1 MTVMKYFLLF
11 FSFLIC
17 LMTQAQPPAQNNSLN
32 FQFNTNQIQEEKN
45 STFVLDSMVYQKEE
59 LRERSVKSKT
69 SLEREKTESAS
80 FSKKQVVSKSFTQLK
95 KSASS
100 QPEYRTIEPAIQ
112 EELDKKVVELQ
123 ADSTAEFE
131 YNLFYYMAG
140 NYDVDRAPFLQKAL
154 ELSPNNSDVLIQ
166 SMANSIIIGDTTDAK
181 KYLLKLKDE
190 EQISEEGLSY
200 AADVLLSSADCN
212 TLITYG
218 FLDTY
223 CVLYEQIVNKNSNQ
237 IPVISLDF
245 LQSQHYR
252 NALTKLGYAIPG
264 QREVNVA
271 FLEAFCALNQDKNL
285 ALSLTIP
292 SPYFVPLQS
301 NLVPFGLIFEV
312 QSSRDLPSI
321 QKQEDLWLTMN
332 RKNITKFKSPLSN
345 NLSSNYLPML
355 FYLESEYARAFDL
368 NIVKYAKVNTELHIQ
383 WIGLKSG
390 KSAVI
395 NKKN

>member
-1 MTVMKYFLLF
+1 MTVMKYALLF

-17 LMTQAQPPAQNNSLN
+17 LLVQAQPPVQNNSLN
-32 FQFNTNQIQEEKN
+32 NQFNSNQVQEEKN
-45 STFVLDSMVYQKEE
+45 STMVLDSMVYQKEE
-59 LRERSVKSKT
+59 LGEKSVKSKT
-69 SLEREKTESAS
+69 NLEREKTESAS
-80 FSKKQVVSKSFTQLK
+80 FSKKLVVSKSFTQLK

-100 QPEYRTIEPAIQ
+100 QPQSRTIEPSMQ
-112 EELDKKVVELQ
+112 YELDQKVMELQ

-131 YNLFYYMAG
+131 SNLFYYIAG
-140 NYDVDRAPFLQKAL
+140 NYDVERAPFLQKAA
-154 ELSPNNSDVLIQ
+154 ELSPNDSDVLIQ

-200 AADVLLSSADCN
+200 AADVLLSCADSK

-252 NALTKLGYAIPG
+252 SALTKLGFTIPM
-264 QREVNVA
+264 QKEVNVA
-271 FLEAFCALNQDKNL
+271 FLESFCAANQDKNL

-292 SPYFVPLQS
+292 SPYFIPLQS

-312 QSSRDLPSI
+312 QLLSDLPTNKTI
-321 QKQEDLWLTMN
+321 QKQEDLWRNMN
-332 RKNITKFKSPLSN
+332 KKNITKFKSPLSN

-355 FYLESEYARAFDL
+355 FLLKSEYEQ
-368 NIVKYAKVNTELHIQ
+368 NVVKVQKVNTELNIQ
-383 WIGLKSG
+383 EIGLKSG
-390 KSAVI
+390 KSSII

>member
-1 MTVMKYFLLF
+1 
-11 FSFLIC
+11 
-17 LMTQAQPPAQNNSLN
+17 
-32 FQFNTNQIQEEKN
+32 
-45 STFVLDSMVYQKEE
+45 
-59 LRERSVKSKT
+59 
-69 SLEREKTESAS
+69 
-80 FSKKQVVSKSFTQLK
+80 
-95 KSASS
+95 
-100 QPEYRTIEPAIQ
+100 
-112 EELDKKVVELQ
+112 
-123 ADSTAEFE
+123 
-131 YNLFYYMAG
+131 MAG

>member
-1 MTVMKYFLLF
+1 MKYYLLF

-17 LMTQAQPPAQNNSLN
+17 LLVQAQPPAQNNSLN
-32 FQFNTNQIQEEKN
+32 FQFNSNQVLEEKN
-45 STFVLDSMVYQKEE
+45 STMVLDSMVYQKEALE
-59 LRERSVKSKT
+59 EKSVKSKT
-69 SLEREKTESAS
+69 SLERERSESAS
-80 FSKKQVVSKSFTQLK
+80 FSKKQVVSKSFAQLK

-100 QPEYRTIEPAIQ
+100 QPQSRSIESSMQ
-112 EELDKKVVELQ
+112 EALDQKVMELQ

-140 NYDVDRAPFLQKAL
+140 NYDVERAPFLQKAA
-154 ELSPNNSDVLIQ
+154 ELSPNNTDVLIQ

-181 KYLLKLKDE
+181 KYLMKLKAE

-200 AADVLLSSADCN
+200 AADVLLSSADYN

-252 NALTKLGYAIPG
+252 TALTKLGYAIPE

-271 FLEAFCALNQDKNL
+271 FLESFCAANQDKNL

-312 QSSRDLPSI
+312 QSSKDLPSLKTL
-321 QKQEDLWLTMN
+321 QTQEDLWRTMN
-332 RKNITKFKSPLSN
+332 KKNITKFKSPLSN

-355 FYLESEYARAFDL
+355 FYLESEYDL
-368 NIVKYAKVNTELHIQ
+368 NIVKYAKVDTKSYIQ
-383 WIGLKSG
+383 EIGLKSG
-390 KSAVI
+390 KSAII
-395 NKKN
+395 NKKH

>member
-1 MTVMKYFLLF
+1 LLV
-11 FSFLIC
+11 
-17 LMTQAQPPAQNNSLN
+17 QAQPPAQNNSLN
-32 FQFNTNQIQEEKN
+32 IQFNSNQVQEEKN
-45 STFVLDSMVYQKEE
+45 STMVLDSMVYQKEALE
-59 LRERSVKSKT
+59 EKSVKSKT
-69 SLEREKTESAS
+69 SLERERSESAS

-100 QPEYRTIEPAIQ
+100 QPQSRSIESSMQ
-112 EELDKKVVELQ
+112 EALDQKVMELQ

-140 NYDVDRAPFLQKAL
+140 NYDVERAPFLQKAA

-181 KYLLKLKDE
+181 KYLMKLKAE

-200 AADVLLSSADCN
+200 AADVLLSSADYN

-252 NALTKLGYAIPG
+252 TALTKLGYAIPE

-271 FLEAFCALNQDKNL
+271 FLESFCAANQDKNL

-312 QSSRDLPSI
+312 QSSKDLPSLKTL
-321 QKQEDLWLTMN
+321 QTQEDLWRTMN
-332 RKNITKFKSPLSN
+332 KKNITKFKSPLSN

-355 FYLESEYARAFDL
+355 FYLESEYDL
-368 NIVKYAKVNTELHIQ
+368 NIVKYAKVDTKSYIQ
-383 WIGLKSG
+383 EIGLKSG
-390 KSAVI
+390 KSAII
-395 NKKN
+395 NKKH

>member
-1 MTVMKYFLLF
+1 MKYYLLF

-17 LMTQAQPPAQNNSLN
+17 LLVQAQPPAQNNSLN
-32 FQFNTNQIQEEKN
+32 IQFNTNQVLEEKN
-45 STFVLDSMVYQKEE
+45 STMVLDSMVYQKEVLE
-59 LRERSVKSKT
+59 EKSVKSKT
-69 SLEREKTESAS
+69 SLERERSESAS

-100 QPEYRTIEPAIQ
+100 QPQSRSIESSMQ
-112 EELDKKVVELQ
+112 EALDQKVMELQ

-140 NYDVDRAPFLQKAL
+140 NYDVERAPFLQKAA

-181 KYLLKLKDE
+181 KYLMKLKAE

-200 AADVLLSSADCN
+200 AADVLLSSADYN

-252 NALTKLGYAIPG
+252 TALTKLGYAIPE

-271 FLEAFCALNQDKNL
+271 FLESFCAANQDKNL

-312 QSSRDLPSI
+312 QLAKDLPSLKTL
-321 QKQEDLWLTMN
+321 QTQEDLWRTMN
-332 RKNITKFKSPLSN
+332 KKNITKFKSPLSN

-355 FYLESEYARAFDL
+355 FYLESEYDL
-368 NIVKYAKVNTELHIQ
+368 NIVKYAKVDTKSYIQ
-383 WIGLKSG
+383 EIGLKSG
-390 KSAVI
+390 KSAII
-395 NKKN
+395 NKKH

>member
-1 MTVMKYFLLF
+1 MKYFLLF

-17 LMTQAQPPAQNNSLN
+17 LITQAQPPAQNNSLN
-32 FQFNTNQIQEEKN
+32 NQFNSNQVLEEKN
-45 STFVLDSMVYQKEE
+45 STMVLDSMVYQKEALE
-59 LRERSVKSKT
+59 EKSVKSKT
-69 SLEREKTESAS
+69 SLERERSESAS

-100 QPEYRTIEPAIQ
+100 QPQSRSIESSMQ
-112 EELDKKVVELQ
+112 EALDQKVMELQ

-140 NYDVDRAPFLQKAL
+140 NYDVERAPFLQKAA
-154 ELSPNNSDVLIQ
+154 ELSPNNTDVLIQ

-181 KYLLKLKDE
+181 KYLMKLKAE

-200 AADVLLSSADCN
+200 AADVLLSSADYN

-252 NALTKLGYAIPG
+252 TALTKLGYAIPE

-271 FLEAFCALNQDKNL
+271 FLESFCAANQDKNL

-312 QSSRDLPSI
+312 QSSKDLPSLKTL
-321 QKQEDLWLTMN
+321 QTQEDLWRTMN
-332 RKNITKFKSPLSN
+332 KKNITKFKSPLSN

-355 FYLESEYARAFDL
+355 FYLESEYDL
-368 NIVKYAKVNTELHIQ
+368 NIVKYAKVDTKSFIQ
-383 WIGLKSG
+383 EIGLKSG
-390 KSAVI
+390 KSAII
-395 NKKN
+395 NKKH

>member
-1 MTVMKYFLLF
+1 LLV
-11 FSFLIC
+11 
-17 LMTQAQPPAQNNSLN
+17 QAQPPAQNNSLN
-32 FQFNTNQIQEEKN
+32 IQFNANQVQEEKN
-45 STFVLDSMVYQKEE
+45 STMVLDSMVYQKEALE
-59 LRERSVKSKT
+59 EKSVKSKT
-69 SLEREKTESAS
+69 SLERERSESAS

-100 QPEYRTIEPAIQ
+100 QPQSRSIESSMQ
-112 EELDKKVVELQ
+112 EALDQKVMELQ

-140 NYDVDRAPFLQKAL
+140 NYDVERAPFLQKAA
-154 ELSPNNSDVLIQ
+154 ELSPNNTDVLIQ

-181 KYLLKLKDE
+181 KYLMKLKAE

-200 AADVLLSSADCN
+200 AADVLLSSADYN

-252 NALTKLGYAIPG
+252 TALTKLGYAIPE

-271 FLEAFCALNQDKNL
+271 FLESFCAANQDKNL

-312 QSSRDLPSI
+312 QSSKDLPSLKTL
-321 QKQEDLWLTMN
+321 QTQEDLWRTMN
-332 RKNITKFKSPLSN
+332 KKNITKFKSPLSN

-355 FYLESEYARAFDL
+355 FYLESEYDL
-368 NIVKYAKVNTELHIQ
+368 NIVKYAKVDTKSYIQ
-383 WIGLKSG
+383 EIGLKSG
-390 KSAVI
+390 KSAII
-395 NKKN
+395 NKKH

>member
-1 MTVMKYFLLF
+1 MKYYLLF
-11 FSFLIC
+11 FSSLLC
-17 LMTQAQPPAQNNSLN
+17 LLLQGQPPVQNNSLN
-32 FQFNTNQIQEEKN
+32 IQFNTNQIQEEKN
-45 STFVLDSMVYQKEE
+45 STIVLDSMVYEKEE
-59 LRERSVKSKT
+59 LEEKSVKSKT
-69 SLEREKTESAS
+69 NLERENTESSS

-100 QPEYRTIEPAIQ
+100 QPEYRTIETAIQ
-112 EELDKKVVELQ
+112 KELDKKVIELQ
-123 ADSTAEFE
+123 ADSAAKFE

-140 NYDVDRAPFLQKAL
+140 NYDVERAPFLQKAA
-154 ELSPNNSDVLIQ
+154 ELSPYNSDVLIQ
-166 SMANSIIIGDTTDAK
+166 SMANAIILGDTIEAK
-181 KYLLKLKDE
+181 KYLIKLKTE

-200 AADVLLSSADCN
+200 ASDVLLSSADCN
-212 TLITYG
+212 MLITYG

-245 LQSQHYR
+245 LQSQYYR
-252 NALTKLGYAIPG
+252 SALTKLGYSIPE
-264 QREVNVA
+264 QKVVNVA
-271 FLEAFCALNQDKNL
+271 FLESFCALNLDKNL

-312 QSSRDLPSI
+312 QLLSDLPSI
-321 QKQEDLWLTMN
+321 QKQEDLWRAMN
-332 RKNITKFKSPLSN
+332 KKNIIKFKSPLSN

-355 FYLESEYARAFDL
+355 FYLDSEYDL
-368 NIVKYAKVNTELHIQ
+368 NAVKVQKVNTELNIQ
-383 WIGLKSG
+383 EISLKSG
-390 KSAVI
+390 KSALI

>member
-1 MTVMKYFLLF
+1 MKYYLLF

-17 LMTQAQPPAQNNSLN
+17 LITQAQPPAQNNSLN
-32 FQFNTNQIQEEKN
+32 IQFNTNQVLEEKN
-45 STFVLDSMVYQKEE
+45 STMVLDSMVYQKEALE
-59 LRERSVKSKT
+59 EKSVKSKT
-69 SLEREKTESAS
+69 SLEREKSESAS

-100 QPEYRTIEPAIQ
+100 QPQSRSIESSMQ
-112 EELDKKVVELQ
+112 EALDQKVMELQ

-140 NYDVDRAPFLQKAL
+140 NYDVERAPFLQKAA
-154 ELSPNNSDVLIQ
+154 ELSPNNTDVLIQ

-181 KYLLKLKDE
+181 KYLMKLKAE

-200 AADVLLSSADCN
+200 AADVLLSSADYN

-252 NALTKLGYAIPG
+252 TALTKLGYAIPE

-271 FLEAFCALNQDKNL
+271 FLESFCAANQDKNL

-312 QSSRDLPSI
+312 QLAKDLPSLKTL
-321 QKQEDLWLTMN
+321 QTQEDLWRTMN
-332 RKNITKFKSPLSN
+332 KKNITKFKSPLSN

-355 FYLESEYARAFDL
+355 FYLESEYDL
-368 NIVKYAKVNTELHIQ
+368 NIVKYAKVDTKSYIQ
-383 WIGLKSG
+383 EIGLKSG
-390 KSAVI
+390 KSAII
-395 NKKN
+395 NKKH

>member
-1 MTVMKYFLLF
+1 V
-11 FSFLIC
+11 
-17 LMTQAQPPAQNNSLN
+17 QAQPPAQNNSLN
-32 FQFNTNQIQEEKN
+32 IQFNTNQVLEEKN
-45 STFVLDSMVYQKEE
+45 STMVLDSMVYQKEALE
-59 LRERSVKSKT
+59 EKSVKSKT
-69 SLEREKTESAS
+69 SLERERSESAS

-100 QPEYRTIEPAIQ
+100 QPQSRSIESSMQ
-112 EELDKKVVELQ
+112 EALDQKVMELQ

-140 NYDVDRAPFLQKAL
+140 NYDVERAPFLQKAA

-181 KYLLKLKDE
+181 KYLMKLKAE

-200 AADVLLSSADCN
+200 AADVLLSSADYN

-252 NALTKLGYAIPG
+252 TALTKLGYAIPE

-271 FLEAFCALNQDKNL
+271 FLESFCAANHDKNL

-312 QSSRDLPSI
+312 QLAKDLPSLKTL
-321 QKQEDLWLTMN
+321 QTQEDLWRTMN
-332 RKNITKFKSPLSN
+332 KKNITKFKSPLSN

-355 FYLESEYARAFDL
+355 FYLESEYDL
-368 NIVKYAKVNTELHIQ
+368 NIVKYAKVDTKSYIQ
-383 WIGLKSG
+383 EIGLKSG
-390 KSAVI
+390 KSAII
-395 NKKN
+395 NKKH

>member
-1 MTVMKYFLLF
+1 MKYYLLF

-17 LMTQAQPPAQNNSLN
+17 LLVQAHPPAQNNSLN
-32 FQFNTNQIQEEKN
+32 IQFNTNQVLEEKN
-45 STFVLDSMVYQKEE
+45 STMVLDSMVYQKEALE
-59 LRERSVKSKT
+59 EKSVKSKT
-69 SLEREKTESAS
+69 SLERERSESAS

-100 QPEYRTIEPAIQ
+100 QPQSRSIESSMQ
-112 EELDKKVVELQ
+112 EALDQKVMELQ

-140 NYDVDRAPFLQKAL
+140 NYDVERAPFLQKAA

-181 KYLLKLKDE
+181 KYLMKLKAE

-200 AADVLLSSADCN
+200 AADVLLSSADYN

-252 NALTKLGYAIPG
+252 TALTKLGYAIPE

-271 FLEAFCALNQDKNL
+271 FLESFCAANQDKNL

-312 QSSRDLPSI
+312 QLAKDLPSLKTL
-321 QKQEDLWLTMN
+321 QTQEDLWRTMN
-332 RKNITKFKSPLSN
+332 KKNITKFKSPLSN

-355 FYLESEYARAFDL
+355 FYLESEYDL
-368 NIVKYAKVNTELHIQ
+368 NIVKYAKVDTKSYIQ
-383 WIGLKSG
+383 EIGLKSG
-390 KSAVI
+390 KSAII
-395 NKKN
+395 NKKH

>member
-1 MTVMKYFLLF
+1 MKYFLLF

-17 LMTQAQPPAQNNSLN
+17 LITQAQPPAQNNSLN
-32 FQFNTNQIQEEKN
+32 NQFNSNQVLEEKN
-45 STFVLDSMVYQKEE
+45 STMVLDSMVYQKEALE
-59 LRERSVKSKT
+59 EKSVKSKT
-69 SLEREKTESAS
+69 SLERERSESAS

-100 QPEYRTIEPAIQ
+100 QPQSRSIESSMQ
-112 EELDKKVVELQ
+112 EALDQKVMELQ

-140 NYDVDRAPFLQKAL
+140 NYDVERAPFLQKAA
-154 ELSPNNSDVLIQ
+154 ELSPNNTDVLIQ

-181 KYLLKLKDE
+181 KYLMKLKAE

-200 AADVLLSSADCN
+200 AADVLLSSADYN

-252 NALTKLGYAIPG
+252 TALTKLGYAIPE

-271 FLEAFCALNQDKNL
+271 FLESFCAANQDKNL

-312 QSSRDLPSI
+312 QLAKDLPSLKTL
-321 QKQEDLWLTMN
+321 QTQEDLWRTMN
-332 RKNITKFKSPLSN
+332 KKNITKFKSPLSN

-355 FYLESEYARAFDL
+355 FYLESEYDL
-368 NIVKYAKVNTELHIQ
+368 NIVKYAKVDTKSFIQ
-383 WIGLKSG
+383 EIGLKSG
-390 KSAVI
+390 KSAII
-395 NKKN
+395 NKKH

>member
-1 MTVMKYFLLF
+1 MKYYLLF

-17 LMTQAQPPAQNNSLN
+17 LITQAQPPAQNNSLN
-32 FQFNTNQIQEEKN
+32 IQFNTNQVLEEKN
-45 STFVLDSMVYQKEE
+45 STMVLDSMVYLKEALE
-59 LRERSVKSKT
+59 EKSVKSKT
-69 SLEREKTESAS
+69 SLEREKSESAS

-100 QPEYRTIEPAIQ
+100 QPQSRSIESSMQ
-112 EELDKKVVELQ
+112 EALDQKVMELQ

-140 NYDVDRAPFLQKAL
+140 NYDVERAPFLQKAA

-271 FLEAFCALNQDKNL
+271 FLESFCAANQDKNL

-312 QSSRDLPSI
+312 QLSRDLLSL
-321 QKQEDLWLTMN
+321 QTLQTQEDLWRSMN
-332 RKNITKFKSPLSN
+332 KKNITKFKSPLSN

-355 FYLESEYARAFDL
+355 FYLESEYDL
-368 NIVKYAKVNTELHIQ
+368 NIVKYAKVDTKSYIQ
-383 WIGLKSG
+383 EIGLKSG
-390 KSAVI
+390 KSAII
-395 NKKN
+395 NKKH

>member
-1 MTVMKYFLLF
+1 MKYFLLF

-17 LMTQAQPPAQNNSLN
+17 LITQAQPPAQNNSLN
-32 FQFNTNQIQEEKN
+32 NQFNSNQVLEEKN
-45 STFVLDSMVYQKEE
+45 STMVLDSMVYQKEVLE
-59 LRERSVKSKT
+59 EKSVKSKT
-69 SLEREKTESAS
+69 SLERERSESAS

-100 QPEYRTIEPAIQ
+100 QPQSRSIESSMQ
-112 EELDKKVVELQ
+112 EALDQKVMELQ

-140 NYDVDRAPFLQKAL
+140 NYDVERAPFLQKAA
-154 ELSPNNSDVLIQ
+154 ELSPNNTDVLIQ

-181 KYLLKLKDE
+181 KYLMKLKAE

-200 AADVLLSSADCN
+200 AADVLLSSADYN

-252 NALTKLGYAIPG
+252 TALTKLGYAIPE

-271 FLEAFCALNQDKNL
+271 FLESFCAANQDKNL

-312 QSSRDLPSI
+312 QSSKDLPSLKTL
-321 QKQEDLWLTMN
+321 QTQEDLWRTMN
-332 RKNITKFKSPLSN
+332 KKNITKFKSPLSN

-355 FYLESEYARAFDL
+355 FYLESEYDL
-368 NIVKYAKVNTELHIQ
+368 NIVKYAKVDTKSYIQ
-383 WIGLKSG
+383 EIGLKSG
-390 KSAVI
+390 KSAII
-395 NKKN
+395 NKKH

>member
-1 MTVMKYFLLF
+1 MKYYLLF

-17 LMTQAQPPAQNNSLN
+17 LLVQAQPPAQNNSLN
-32 FQFNTNQIQEEKN
+32 IQFNANQVQEEKN
-45 STFVLDSMVYQKEE
+45 STMVLDSMVYQKEVLE
-59 LRERSVKSKT
+59 EKSVKSKT
-69 SLEREKTESAS
+69 SLERERSESAS

-100 QPEYRTIEPAIQ
+100 QPQSRSIESSMQ
-112 EELDKKVVELQ
+112 EALDQKVMELQ

-140 NYDVDRAPFLQKAL
+140 NYDVERAPFLQKAA
-154 ELSPNNSDVLIQ
+154 ELSPNNTDVLIQ

-181 KYLLKLKDE
+181 KYLMKLKAE

-200 AADVLLSSADCN
+200 AADVLLSSADYN

-252 NALTKLGYAIPG
+252 TALTKLGYAIPE

-271 FLEAFCALNQDKNL
+271 FLESFCAANQDKNL

-312 QSSRDLPSI
+312 QSSKDLPSLKTL
-321 QKQEDLWLTMN
+321 QTQEDLWRTMN
-332 RKNITKFKSPLSN
+332 KKNITKFKSPLSN

-355 FYLESEYARAFDL
+355 FYLESEYDL
-368 NIVKYAKVNTELHIQ
+368 NIVKYAKVDTKSYIQ
-383 WIGLKSG
+383 EIGLKSG
-390 KSAVI
+390 KSAII
-395 NKKN
+395 NKKH

>member
-1 MTVMKYFLLF
+1 LLV
-11 FSFLIC
+11 
-17 LMTQAQPPAQNNSLN
+17 QAQPPAQNNSLN
-32 FQFNTNQIQEEKN
+32 IQFNANQVQEEKN
-45 STFVLDSMVYQKEE
+45 STMVLDSMVYQKEVLE
-59 LRERSVKSKT
+59 EKSVKSKT
-69 SLEREKTESAS
+69 SLERERSESAS
-80 FSKKQVVSKSFTQLK
+80 FSKKQVVSKSFAQLK

-100 QPEYRTIEPAIQ
+100 QPQSRSIESSMQ
-112 EELDKKVVELQ
+112 EALDQKVMELQ

-140 NYDVDRAPFLQKAL
+140 NYDVERAPFLQKAA
-154 ELSPNNSDVLIQ
+154 ELSPNNTDVLIQ

-181 KYLLKLKDE
+181 KYLMKLKAE

-200 AADVLLSSADCN
+200 AADVLLSSADYN

-252 NALTKLGYAIPG
+252 TALTKLGYAIPE

-271 FLEAFCALNQDKNL
+271 FLESFCAANQDKNL

-312 QSSRDLPSI
+312 QSSKDLPSLKTL
-321 QKQEDLWLTMN
+321 QTQEDLWRTMN
-332 RKNITKFKSPLSN
+332 KKNITKFKSPLSN

-355 FYLESEYARAFDL
+355 FYLESEYDL
-368 NIVKYAKVNTELHIQ
+368 NIVKYAKVDTKSYIQ
-383 WIGLKSG
+383 EIGLKSG
-390 KSAVI
+390 KSAII
-395 NKKN
+395 NKKH

>member
-1 MTVMKYFLLF
+1 MV
-11 FSFLIC
+11 
-17 LMTQAQPPAQNNSLN
+17 QAQPPAQNNSLN
-32 FQFNTNQIQEEKN
+32 IQFNSNQIQEEKN
-45 STFVLDSMVYQKEE
+45 STMVLDSMGYQNEE
-59 LRERSVKSKT
+59 LGEKSVKSKT
-69 SLEREKTESAS
+69 NREREKTESAS
-80 FSKKQVVSKSFTQLK
+80 FSKKLVVSKSFTQLK

-190 EQISEEGLSY
+190 EQLSEEGLSY

-271 FLEAFCALNQDKNL
+271 FLEAFCAINQNKKL

-292 SPYFVPLQS
+292 SPYFIPLQS

-312 QSSRDLPSI
+312 QSSRDLPSL
-321 QKQEDLWLTMN
+321 QTLQTQEDLWLTMN

-368 NIVKYAKVNTELHIQ
+368 NIVKYAKVDTKLFIRE
-383 WIGLKSG
+383 IGLKSG
-390 KSAVI
+390 KSAII

>member
-1 MTVMKYFLLF
+1 MKYYLLF

-17 LMTQAQPPAQNNSLN
+17 LLVQAQPPAQNNSLN
-32 FQFNTNQIQEEKN
+32 IQFNSNQVQEEKN
-45 STFVLDSMVYQKEE
+45 STMVLDSMVYQKEALE
-59 LRERSVKSKT
+59 EKSVKSKT
-69 SLEREKTESAS
+69 SLERERSESAS

-100 QPEYRTIEPAIQ
+100 QPQSRSIESSMQ
-112 EELDKKVVELQ
+112 EALDQKVMELQ

-140 NYDVDRAPFLQKAL
+140 NYDVERAPFLQKAA

-181 KYLLKLKDE
+181 KYLMKLKAE

-200 AADVLLSSADCN
+200 AADVLLSSADYN

-252 NALTKLGYAIPG
+252 TALTKLGYAIPE

-271 FLEAFCALNQDKNL
+271 FLESFCAANQDKNL

-312 QSSRDLPSI
+312 QLAKDLPSLKTL
-321 QKQEDLWLTMN
+321 QTQEDLWRTMN
-332 RKNITKFKSPLSN
+332 KKNITKFKSPLSN

-355 FYLESEYARAFDL
+355 FYLESEYDL
-368 NIVKYAKVNTELHIQ
+368 NIVKYAKVDTKSYIQ
-383 WIGLKSG
+383 EIGLKSG
-390 KSAVI
+390 KSAII
-395 NKKN
+395 NKKH

>member
-1 MTVMKYFLLF
+1 MKYYLLF

-17 LMTQAQPPAQNNSLN
+17 LITQAQPPAQNNSLN
-32 FQFNTNQIQEEKN
+32 IQFNTNQVLEEKN
-45 STFVLDSMVYQKEE
+45 STMVLDSMVYQKEALE
-59 LRERSVKSKT
+59 EKSVKSKT
-69 SLEREKTESAS
+69 SLERERSESAS

-100 QPEYRTIEPAIQ
+100 QPQSRSIESSMQ
-112 EELDKKVVELQ
+112 EALDQKVMELQ

-140 NYDVDRAPFLQKAL
+140 NYDVERAPFLQKAA
-154 ELSPNNSDVLIQ
+154 ELSPNNTDVLIQ

-181 KYLLKLKDE
+181 KYLIKLKDE

-271 FLEAFCALNQDKNL
+271 FLESFCALNQNKKL

-312 QSSRDLPSI
+312 RLSRDLLSL
-321 QKQEDLWLTMN
+321 QTLQTQEDLWRSMN
-332 RKNITKFKSPLSN
+332 KKNITKFKSPLSN

-355 FYLESEYARAFDL
+355 FYLESEYDL
-368 NIVKYAKVNTELHIQ
+368 NIVKYAKVDTKSYIQ
-383 WIGLKSG
+383 EIGLKSG
-390 KSAVI
+390 KSAII
-395 NKKN
+395 NKKH

>member
-1 MTVMKYFLLF
+1 MKYYLLF

-17 LMTQAQPPAQNNSLN
+17 LLVQAQPPAQNNSLN
-32 FQFNTNQIQEEKN
+32 IQFNSNQVQEEKN
-45 STFVLDSMVYQKEE
+45 STMVLDSMVYQKEALE
-59 LRERSVKSKT
+59 EKSVKSKT
-69 SLEREKTESAS
+69 SLERERSESAS

-100 QPEYRTIEPAIQ
+100 QPQSRSIESSMQ
-112 EELDKKVVELQ
+112 EALDQKVMELQ

-140 NYDVDRAPFLQKAL
+140 NYDVERAPFLQKAA

-181 KYLLKLKDE
+181 KYLMKLKAE

-200 AADVLLSSADCN
+200 AADVLLSSADYN

-252 NALTKLGYAIPG
+252 TALTKLGYAIPE

-271 FLEAFCALNQDKNL
+271 FLESFCAANQDKNL

-312 QSSRDLPSI
+312 QSSKDLPSLKTL
-321 QKQEDLWLTMN
+321 QTQEDLWRTMN
-332 RKNITKFKSPLSN
+332 KKNITKFKSPLSN

-355 FYLESEYARAFDL
+355 FYLESEYDL
-368 NIVKYAKVNTELHIQ
+368 NIVKYAKVDTKSYIQ
-383 WIGLKSG
+383 EIGLKSG
-390 KSAVI
+390 KSAII
-395 NKKN
+395 NKKH